1 MIPKEV
7 DLLIKKWYD
16 NEVSEMEFLR
26 KLSDYIKPDNINE
39 IWNNLPRGRLRN
51 SFYEHAKSWIEPGPR
66 IHVGNIGPPSWWTP
80 ENWSLN
86 QKDLIEACSQW
97 LKSRNK
103 ALFWC
108 TECGHLYW
116 TTKEDIDCDGLG
128 EHNSCCSCDIGLMN
142 MDWDD
147 DFNDL

>member
-1 MIPKEV
+1 MYDSKKV

-51 SFYEHAKSWIEPGPR
+51 SFYESAQEWIKPGPR
-66 IHVGNIGPPSWWTP
+66 IHISNAGPPPPWWTP

-103 ALFWC
+103 ALFCC
-108 TECGHLYW
+108 TQCGYLYW
-116 TTKEDIDCDGLG
+116 TAREDIDCDGLQ
-128 EHNSCCSCDIGLMN
+128 EHTSCPACGVGLMS

-147 DFNDL
+147 DL